1 MTNWILIVT
10 VIILLI
16 TLLSVNENYIFC
28 SMNNLI
34 SCSNDTACGCE
45 DMITGGLKRTK
56 CVNGRCTTL

>member
-1 MTNWILIVT
+1 MT

-16 TLLSVNENYIFC
+16 TLFSTNENYIFC
-28 SMNNLI
+28 SMNNLV
-34 SCSNDTACGCE
+34 SCRDDTACGCE